1 MADQNLVLY
10 VASYPTV
17 QAAEADFAVMKESQA
32 NGTIEVTGAA
42 VLSMAMDGEV
52 TVDESGLGS
61 SVASGAKIGAGAGLV
76 LGIFAPPLL
85 IATAIGAGLGALGG
99 ELTKR
104 HKEKELGLVFEEYLK
119 PGASAV
125 AAVFDDQH
133 TDDVAA
139 ALATAT
145 KATKRPVD
153 PGDIEKLKKALSW
166 GGGDAANVDGAGFK
180 S

>member
-10 VASYPTV
+10 VASYSTV
-17 QAAEADFAVMKESQA
+17 QAAEADFAEMKQA
-32 NGTIEVTGAA
+32 EAAGTIAITGAA
-42 VLSMAMDGEV
+42 VMSRAKDGEI

-61 SVASGAKIGAGAGLV
+61 SVSTGAKVGAGAGLV
-76 LGIFAPPLL
+76 LGLLAPPLL
-85 IATAIGAGLGALGG
+85 IATAIGAGLGALTG
-99 ELTKR
+99 ELTKK

-119 PGASAV
+119 PGSAAI
-125 AAVFDDQH
+125 AAVFDDQYA
-133 TDDVAA
+133 DAA
-139 ALATAT
+139 KTALGNAT

-153 PGDIEKLKKALSW
+153 SDDIEKLKKALSW

>member
-17 QAAEADFAVMKESQA
+17 QAAEADFAAMKESQA
-32 NGTIEVTGAA
+32 TETIEVTGSA
-42 VLSMAMDGEV
+42 VLSMAKDGEV

-85 IATAIGAGLGALGG
+85 LATAIGAGLGALGG
-99 ELTKR
+99 ELTKQHR
-104 HKEKELGLVFEEYLK
+104 EKELGFVFEEYLK
-119 PGASAV
+119 PGGSAV
-125 AAVFDDQH
+125 AAVFDDQY
-133 TDDVAA
+133 TDDVTA
-139 ALATAT
+139 ALRNAT

-153 PGDIEKLKKALSW
+153 SDDVEKLKTALSW
-166 GGGDAANVDGAGFK
+166 GGGDAANVDGAGFR